1 MKRETTQIIAMSIE
15 MMKMACSHRKN
26 VVGRLE
32 IDTQQ
37 YTQQQQQNNNN
48 KTTTLH
54 NAAPKATQ
62 QPYTNDNL
70 LKQCGWGLQKYILGR
85 KNRLNWGE

>member
-1 MKRETTQIIAMSIE
+1 MKRETTQIITMSIE

-37 YTQQQQQNNNN
+37 YTQQQQQNNNITQCST
-48 KTTTLH
+48 KSDTTTIHKRQFTKTVRLGI
-54 NAAPKATQ
+54 TEI
-62 QPYTNDNL
+62 
-70 LKQCGWGLQKYILGR
+70 YIGAKKSIELG
-85 KNRLNWGE
+85 